1 MYTISNHMDCIET
14 LSDKKKNHEISQ
26 NNLIPSSLESQVS
39 SHSNQTAPSNP
50 NQSTFA
56 FQQSKPR
63 SWVNQTNYSQPYRN
77 GLAFKQ
83 RHRQNVNS
91 YYVNSWNVFSPTTLV
106 ETLLCNSSQMR
117 VLNKGERGGEKMFL
131 CLRFRVWDQK
141 EKGGD
146 AFLKLHTMY
155 VLTPKCFIRLFSP
168 KILFFLPNFIR
179 AILNERLW

>member
-1 MYTISNHMDCIET
+1 MDCIET
-14 LSDKKKNHEISQ
+14 LSDKKKSNHKISQ

-56 FQQSKPR
+56 LQQSNPR
-63 SWVNQTNYSQPYRN
+63 SWVNQTNYSRQPYRN

-117 VLNKGERGGEKMFL
+117 VLNKGERGGGKMFL
-131 CLRFRVWDQK
+131 CLRFRGMGSKRKV
-141 EKGGD
+141 E
-146 AFLKLHTMY
+146 
-155 VLTPKCFIRLFSP
+155 
-168 KILFFLPNFIR
+168 ILS
-179 AILNERLW
+179 